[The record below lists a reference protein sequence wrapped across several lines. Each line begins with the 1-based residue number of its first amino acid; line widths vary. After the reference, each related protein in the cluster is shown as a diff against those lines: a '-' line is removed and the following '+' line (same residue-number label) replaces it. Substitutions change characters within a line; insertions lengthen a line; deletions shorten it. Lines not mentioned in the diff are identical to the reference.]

1 MSVDSYYT
9 MTVVVPIA
17 DWKTVCAE
25 VLKAGDVPGMHESE
39 TLSHVTGTF
48 TWTFRESDHDASWS
62 AYHGLVRAY
71 AVCVARR
78 LRCTFTTRGTDGRT
92 HDMAFSPV
100 VLARRQTKP

>member
-17 DWKTVCAE
+17 DWREVSAE
-25 VLKAGDVPGMHESE
+25 ILKAGDVPGMHEAS
-39 TLSHVTGTF
+39 TMAHVRGTF
-48 TWTFRESDHDASWS
+48 TWTFQESDIQASWS

-78 LRCTFTTRGTDGRT
+78 LKCTFTTAGRDGKVY
-92 HDMAFSPV
+92 DVAFSPV
-100 VLARRQTKP
+100 SLDKRKTAT